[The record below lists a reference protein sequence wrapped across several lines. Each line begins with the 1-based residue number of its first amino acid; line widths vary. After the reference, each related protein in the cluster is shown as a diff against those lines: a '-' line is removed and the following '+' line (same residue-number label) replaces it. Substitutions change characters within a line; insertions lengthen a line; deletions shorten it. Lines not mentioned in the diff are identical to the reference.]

1 MPSNLKAHLLL
12 FAANLIYGIN
22 YTVAKDVMPG
32 YIAPSGFVLLRVVG
46 ATLLFWCLAHFI
58 KKEKIEKKDLSRFIL
73 CGFFGVAANQV
84 MFFEGLSLTTPINAS
99 IIMITTP
106 VLVLLIAS
114 WLIKEKITLNK
125 TLGIFLGISGALT
138 LILIKPGQ
146 TGFFSSETAVGDILI
161 FMNATSYAIYL
172 AIAKPLI
179 IKYNTFTVIKW
190 VFLFGLLMVI
200 PIGFKELSEVN
211 WIIIPQ
217 PIWMAILFVIVCTT
231 FLAYLFNNFAL
242 KMVSPSLVS
251 AYIYLQPLLA
261 AVIALYYGKDSL
273 DWIKILAAVL
283 IFTGVYLVSK
293 PKAEPQTSLR

>member
-293 PKAEPQTSLR
+293 PKAKPQTSL